1 MAAPGHSDALE
12 VALDELYGADP
23 SEFVA
28 ARKRLAADLRT
39 SGEKDAAKALQAAR
53 RPTTAAWALNQLSR
67 QEPALVESFLEA
79 GRELQATQMGAR
91 AGGREAMRD
100 ATRVHRD
107 ALAAATDAALATL
120 ESRATDA
127 YRTQIL
133 ATLHAASVDDAVGE
147 QLQHGRLV
155 REITGSTGFP
165 EGPGLTLVPDLEEAP
180 EPKREREPPKG
191 STRDRS
197 TREDAAAEKA
207 KLVEQARLER
217 ARAAADDLAQR
228 RAEAEAAW
236 QAAQDDVAAAESAA
250 QTAHE
255 QAAQLEQ
262 DLDRV
267 RREARAADDRA
278 AGARRD
284 AARLARAVMKL
295 QS

>member
-1 MAAPGHSDALE
+1 MAASGQSDALE
-12 VALDELYGADP
+12 AALDELYGADP

-39 SGEKDAAKALQAAR
+39 AGEKDAAKTLQSAR

-67 QEPALVESFLEA
+67 HEPELVESFLEA

-91 AGGREAMRD
+91 DGGREAMRD
-100 ATRVHRD
+100 ATRAHRD
-107 ALAAATDAALATL
+107 ALAAATDAALAAL

-127 YRTQIL
+127 YRSQIL

-147 QLQHGRLV
+147 QLQQGRLI

-165 EGPGLTLVPDLEEAP
+165 EGPGLTLVPDLESAP
-180 EPKREREPPKG
+180 EREPPKRAA
-191 STRDRS
+191 RDRS
-197 TREDAAAEKA
+197 AREDAAAEKA
-207 KLVEQARLER
+207 KLAEQQRLER
-217 ARAAADDLAQR
+217 ERVAAEELAQR
-228 RAEAEAAW
+228 RAEAETAW
-236 QAAQDDVAAAESAA
+236 QAAQDEVTEAESAA

-255 QAAQLEQ
+255 QVEQLEQ

-267 RREARAADDRA
+267 RREVRAADDRA
-278 AGARRD
+278 ANARRD

-295 QS
+295 SS